1 MEDYEKAAM
10 LVYLR
15 KARFIED
22 YNPYEN
28 IFEIVNKHFGD
39 IKLIE
44 KYGIESFFNS
54 FTKILLK
61 ENFIGLILLGKV
73 SKKLGSTI
81 INSYRLNDRPEEVLS
96 VSTICSI
103 ILDEYLSKK
112 EIKDLCFN
120 TPNFNIYYKKNN

>member
-10 LVYLR
+10 FVYLR

-28 IFEIVNKHFGD
+28 IFEIVNEYFSD

-44 KYGIESFFNS
+44 KHGIESIFNS

-61 ENFIGLILLGKV
+61 ENFIGLILLGRS
-73 SKKLGSTI
+73 SKKMGSTI
-81 INSYRLNDRPEEVLS
+81 INSYRFHDRPEQVLN
-96 VSTICSI
+96 VRTICSI
-103 ILDEYLSKK
+103 VLDKYLSKK

-120 TPNFNIYYKKNN
+120 TPNFKIYYKNN